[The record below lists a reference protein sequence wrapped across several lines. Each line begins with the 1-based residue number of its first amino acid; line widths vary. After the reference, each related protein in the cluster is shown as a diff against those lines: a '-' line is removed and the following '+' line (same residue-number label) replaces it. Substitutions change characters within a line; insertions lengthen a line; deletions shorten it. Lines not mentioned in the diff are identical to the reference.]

1 MKLERDFPCSFYSTA
16 LFHHDPFK
24 GFYLL
29 YIDASEWCCLL
40 RKLCKTCLFRLFN
53 LISCMAIS
61 KGITNRSD
69 CIVVHII
76 CTSRESG
83 MNPTENLGADF
94 LIIMARAEKQGAASM
109 AGTWHFSR
117 ETRHISCLH
126 QRMPSESTGKGLV
139 LIFA

>member
-1 MKLERDFPCSFYSTA
+1 
-16 LFHHDPFK
+16 
-24 GFYLL
+24 
-29 YIDASEWCCLL
+29 
-40 RKLCKTCLFRLFN
+40 
-53 LISCMAIS
+53 MAIS
-61 KGITNRSD
+61 KGITNRSY

-76 CTSRESG
+76 CTSRQSG

-117 ETRHISCLH
+117 ERKRHIPCLH
-126 QRMPSESTGKGLV
+126 QRMPTGKGLV